1 MPVLILQGKL
11 KLVREYKFFST
22 ITDEGTDV
30 SNKEQISFFLRTMDQ
45 NLNSFED
52 FMGFYELENAKSD
65 TISCL
70 IKDILSR
77 THLILDDCKV
87 QTYNDA
93 RHFCR

>member
-30 SNKEQISFFLRTMDQ
+30 SNKEQLSFFLRTMDQ

-77 THLILDDCKV
+77 THLILDDCKA

-93 RHFCR
+93 QRFCR